1 MKFKD
6 TLEYKQYEARQ
17 KMNDRK
23 EAQILKIVESISRL
37 DEPQLAVLGDLAAE
51 RNLADKIIFV
61 CEVAMREKS
70 LKEKGNEQSL

>member
-17 KMNDRK
+17 TLDDK
-23 EAQILKIVESISRL
+23 QVPIVKIVESISRL
-37 DEPQLAVLGDLAAE
+37 DGPQLAVLGDLAAE

-61 CEVAMREKS
+61 CEVAMREKD
-70 LKEKGNEQSL
+70 LLEKSNA

>member
-37 DEPQLAVLGDLAAE
+37 DGPQLAVLGDLAAE

-61 CEVAMREKS
+61 CEVAMREK
-70 LKEKGNEQSL
+70 GNEQSL